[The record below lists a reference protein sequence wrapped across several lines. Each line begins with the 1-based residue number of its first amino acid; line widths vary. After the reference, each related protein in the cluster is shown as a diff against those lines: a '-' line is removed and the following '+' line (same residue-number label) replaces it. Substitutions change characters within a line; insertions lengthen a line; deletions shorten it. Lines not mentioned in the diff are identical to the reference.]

1 MSDYEQNKL
10 SMFESVI
17 SYLNENRDITS
28 NIRSFSWAINKL
40 RKVMDEIRR
49 KEKVLSSDI
58 LEKTI
63 QSAKVKDEL
72 VFSLVPIAAALF
84 NYAKEID
91 DVALKAK
98 VKVGQSYFV
107 RLRDAELL
115 DKSEML
121 RLIGINILPQLKKY
135 GITLSTF
142 HNLKL
147 KIEEFRN
154 ALNNKVVSLISSS
167 TVIEMNELFLEA
179 EKYLKQMDSNVEILG
194 DDFIEFYDE
203 YLEVRALENYDA
215 KKSLMELENED
226 EGED

>member
-1 MSDYEQNKL
+1 MSDHEQNKL

-17 SYLNENRDITS
+17 SYLGENRDITS
-28 NIRSFSWAINKL
+28 NVRSFSWAINKL

-58 LEKTI
+58 LGKTI

-72 VFSLVPIAAALF
+72 VFTLIPISTALF
-84 NYAKEID
+84 NYAKEVD
-91 DVALKAK
+91 DIALKAK
-98 VKVGQSYFV
+98 VKAGQSYFV
-107 RLRDAELL
+107 RLRDTELL

-121 RLIGINILPQLKKY
+121 RLIGLNILPQLKKY
-135 GITLSTF
+135 GISLNTF

-167 TVIEMNELFLEA
+167 TVMEMNELFLDA
-179 EKYLKQMDSNVEILG
+179 EKYLKQMDVNVEALG
-194 DDFIEFYDE
+194 DDFPEFYDE

-215 KKSLMELENED
+215 KKSLMELENEE

>member
-10 SMFESVI
+10 AMFEYLI
-17 SYLNENRDITS
+17 SYLNENRDIIS
-28 NIRSFSWAINKL
+28 QVRSFSWAINKL
-40 RKVMDEIRR
+40 RKVIDEIKR

-72 VFSLVPIAAALF
+72 IFSLIPISTALF

-91 DVALKAK
+91 DIQLKAK
-98 VKVGQSYFV
+98 VKMGQSYFV
-107 RLRDAELL
+107 RLRDTELL

-121 RLIGINILPQLKKY
+121 RLLGINVLPQLKKY
-135 GITLSTF
+135 GITMNTL

-147 KIEEFRN
+147 KLDEFKN

-167 TVIEMNELFLEA
+167 TVVEMNELFLEA
-179 EKYLKQMDSNVEILG
+179 EKFLKQMDSFVEVIG
-194 DDFIEFYDE
+194 DDYPDFYDE
-203 YLEVRALENYDA
+203 YLEVRSVENYDA
-215 KKSLMELENED
+215 KKSLIELEGED